1 MLVLLSPAKS
11 LDFDSK
17 PITEHYSQAAFLKEA
32 RLINKSLKKLS
43 PKDLSSLMGISAKL
57 GELNFERNQM
67 WKTPF
72 KPENAKQAVLA
83 FTGDVY
89 QGMDAGTFSEADFDV
104 AQQTI
109 RILSGLYG
117 VLRPLDLIQAYR
129 LEMGTKW
136 GVDGYDNL
144 YGFWQEKVTKAI
156 NDDLKKTGG
165 PLINLASNEYFKVV
179 DSKKI
184 KAEIISPAFKDL
196 KDGQYKM
203 ISFYAKK
210 ARGLMSRFIVQNK
223 LSDPEDL
230 KAFDL
235 DDYYFNNELSKGKN
249 WVFTR
254 DH

>member
-1 MLVLLSPAKS
+1 MLVLISPAKS
-11 LDFDSK
+11 LDFESK
-17 PITEHYSQAAFLKEA
+17 TVTETYSQAVFLKEA
-32 RLINKSLKKLS
+32 RVINKSLKKLS
-43 PKDLSSLMGISAKL
+43 PKELSKLMGISAKL
-57 GELNFERNQM
+57 GELNFERNQS

-72 KPENAKQAVLA
+72 KPDNAKQAILA

-89 QGMDAGTFSEADFDV
+89 QGMDAATFSENDFEV

-117 VLRPLDLIQAYR
+117 VLKPLDLIQAYR
-129 LEMGTKW
+129 LEMGTKF
-136 GVDGYDNL
+136 GVEGAENL
-144 YGFWQEKVTKAI
+144 YGFWKEKVTKAI
-156 NDDLKKTGG
+156 NKDLKEAGG
-165 PLINLASNEYFKVV
+165 PVINLASNEYFKAV

-223 LSDPEDL
+223 LTDPEDL

-235 DDYYFNNELSKGKN
+235 EGYYFNNELSKGKD

>member
-1 MLVLLSPAKS
+1 MLVLISPAKS

-17 PITEHYSQAAFLKEA
+17 PVTDKYSQPSFLKES
-32 RLINKSLKKLS
+32 RLINKELKKLS
-43 PKDLSSLMGISAKL
+43 PKDLSKLMGISAKL
-57 GELNFERNQM
+57 GELNFERNQA

-72 KPENAKQAVLA
+72 KPENAKQSVLA

-89 QGMDAGTFSEADFDV
+89 QGLDAQSFSETDFDV
-104 AQQTI
+104 AQDTI

-117 VLRPLDLIQAYR
+117 VLKPLDLIQAYR

-136 GVDGYDNL
+136 GVDGHDNL

-156 NDDLKKTGG
+156 NKDLKNAGG
-165 PLINLASNEYFKVV
+165 PLINLASNEYFKAVN
-179 DSKKI
+179 SKKI

-203 ISFYAKK
+203 ISVFAKK

-223 LSDPEDL
+223 LTDPEEL

-235 DDYYFNNELSKGKN
+235 DGYYFNNELSKGEN

>member
-1 MLVLLSPAKS
+1 MLVLISPAKS

-17 PITEHYSQAAFLKEA
+17 PNTENYSQAAFLKEA
-32 RLINKSLKKLS
+32 RLINKELKKLS

-57 GELNFERNQM
+57 GELNFERNQN

-89 QGMDAGTFSEADFDV
+89 QGMDASTFSETDFDV

-117 VLRPLDLIQAYR
+117 VLKPLDLIQAYR

-136 GVDGYDNL
+136 GVDGHDNL

-156 NDDLKKTGG
+156 NKDLKDAGG
-165 PLINLASNEYFKVV
+165 PVINLASNEYFKAV
-179 DSKKI
+179 DSRKI

-223 LSDPEDL
+223 LTDPEDL

-235 DDYYFNNELSKGKN
+235 EGYYFNNELSKGKN

>member
-17 PITEHYSQAAFLKEA
+17 PVTEKHSQPAFLKEA
-32 RLINKSLKKLS
+32 RVINKELKKLS

-57 GELNFERNQM
+57 GQLNFERNQT

-72 KPENAKQAVLA
+72 KAENAKQAVLA

-89 QGMDAGTFSEADFDV
+89 RGLDAATFSGTDFEV

-117 VLRPLDLIQAYR
+117 VLKPLDLIQAYR
-129 LEMGTKW
+129 LEMGTKF
-136 GVDGYDNL
+136 GVDGKDNL

-156 NDDLKKTGG
+156 NRDLKDAGG
-165 PLINLASNEYFKVV
+165 PVINLASNEYFKAV

-223 LSDPEDL
+223 ISDPEDL

-235 DDYYFNNELSKGKN
+235 EGYYFNNELSKGRN

>member
-1 MLVLLSPAKS
+1 MLVLISPAKS

-17 PITEHYSQAAFLKEA
+17 PVIENYSQPSFLKEA
-32 RLINKSLKKLS
+32 RVINKELKKLS
-43 PKDLSSLMGISAKL
+43 PSDLSKLMGISAKL
-57 GELNFERNQM
+57 GELNFERNQA

-89 QGMDAGTFSEADFDV
+89 QGLDAGTFSEADFDA

-117 VLRPLDLIQAYR
+117 VLKPLDL
-129 LEMGTKW
+129 MGTKLSAN
-136 GVDGYDNL
+136 GSSNL
-144 YGFWQEKVTKAI
+144 YDFWQIKVTKAI
-156 NDDLKKTGG
+156 NKDLKEVGG
-165 PLINLASNEYFKVV
+165 PVINLASNEYFKAV
-179 DSKKI
+179 DSKRI

-203 ISFYAKK
+203 ISFFAKK
-210 ARGLMSRFIVQNK
+210 ARGLMSRFIVQNR

-235 DDYYFNNELSKGKN
+235 EGYYFNNELSKGKD

>member
-11 LDFDSK
+11 LDFDSN

-32 RLINKSLKKLS
+32 GLINKSLKKLS

-83 FTGDVY
+83 FAGDVY

>member
-1 MLVLLSPAKS
+1 MLVLISPAKS
-11 LDFDSK
+11 LNFDSK
-17 PITEHYSQAAFLKEA
+17 PVTDKYSQPSFLKEA
-32 RLINKSLKKLS
+32 RVINKGLKKFL
-43 PKDLSSLMGISAKL
+43 PNDLSKLMGISANL
-57 GELNFERNQM
+57 GELNFERNQR

-89 QGMDAGTFSEADFDV
+89 QGMDAATFSEADFDV

-117 VLRPLDLIQAYR
+117 VLKPLDLIQAYR
-129 LEMGTKW
+129 LEMGTKF
-136 GVDGYDNL
+136 GVEGNDNL

-156 NDDLKKTGG
+156 NKDLKEVGG
-165 PLINLASNEYFKVV
+165 PVINLASNEYFKAV

-184 KAEIISPAFKDL
+184 KADIISPAFKDL

-210 ARGLMSRFIVQNK
+210 ARGLMSRFVVQNK
-223 LSDPEDL
+223 LTDPEDL

-235 DDYYFNNELSKGKN
+235 EGYYFNNELSKGKN